1 MSKRLPTF
9 QTISTDELEL
19 MGLKILM
26 GTMQR
31 GKLPN
36 LLEASA
42 DWKPGRLGITCW
54 AVYEGQLEI
63 KQLDKDGNPS
73 GSTLWQTLT
82 VHRAYVKELR
92 LADAKLPDNLVI
104 YANDDTA
111 IGRRDKPQV
120 MRYKRDG
127 KPMPN
132 TLEFL
137 TKFHQVNFTPRL
149 PRLTFDEERALKMFH
164 VFSKLYKHSPQVLT

>member
-1 MSKRLPTF
+1 MSKSLPTF

-36 LLEASA
+36 LLEASST
-42 DWKPGRLGITCW
+42 WKPGPLNITCW
-54 AVYEGQLEI
+54 AVYEGELEI
-63 KQLDKDGNPS
+63 KHLDKDGNIT
-73 GSTLWQTLT
+73 GKTLWQTLT
-82 VHRAYVKELR
+82 VHRGYVKEYR
-92 LADAKLPDNLVI
+92 QAIANMPDHLVA
-104 YANDDTA
+104 YANDTTS
-111 IGRRDKPQV
+111 IGRRDKPQAF
-120 MRYKRDG
+120 RFKRDG
-127 KPMPN
+127 SPMPN

-137 TKFHQVNFTPRL
+137 TKFHQVSFTPRL

-164 VFSKLYKHSPQVLT
+164 VFSKLYKHSPRPA